1 MLDVMGQS
9 INQCLINER
18 VELLLNVGRV
28 RHELDHQNQ
37 NGVALDINLV
47 GCSVGSTPTESA
59 YARHAAGTIAVHRLK
74 SEAETQSRVG
84 VKRRGLI
91 GGHERHG
98 ARREN
103 ANAIKRAIVANHFQ
117 KTRVVVRRGSE
128 ASAAR
133 EALTR
138 TIHIGALAFR
148 PFRSETDLA
157 VTIALIHSGTPLAHG
172 G

>member
-1 MLDVMGQS
+1 MLDVRGQS
-9 INQCLINER
+9 INQCLINKR

-37 NGVALDINLV
+37 NGVALDIDLV

-59 YARHAAGTIAVHRLK
+59 YACHPAGTIAVHRLK

-84 VKRRGLI
+84 VKRAGLI
-91 GGHERHG
+91 GGHEGHG
-98 ARREN
+98 ARRKN
-103 ANAIKRAIVANHFQ
+103 ANAIKRATTADHFQ
-117 KTRVVVRRGSE
+117 KARVVVGSGSE

-148 PFRSETDLA
+148 PFRSANELA
-157 VTIALIHSGTPLAHG
+157 VTSA
-172 G
+172 

>member
-1 MLDVMGQS
+1 MLDVRGQS
-9 INQCLINER
+9 INQRLINKC

-28 RHELDHQNQ
+28 RHELDHQHQ
-37 NGVALDINLV
+37 NGAALDIDLV

-59 YARHAAGTIAVHRLK
+59 YPRHAAGTIAIHRLK

-84 VKRRGLI
+84 VKRPGLI

-103 ANAIKRAIVANHFQ
+103 ANAIKRATIADHFK

-133 EALTR
+133 ETLAG
-138 TIHIGALAFR
+138 TIHIGALSFR
-148 PFRSETDLA
+148 PFRSANELA
-157 VTIALIHSGTPLAHG
+157 VTSA
-172 G
+172 